1 MFELLLRSEVQ
12 QYIRQHAHLDEKS
25 WLLKN
30 REVLGITPRLL
41 AQQMAGLRKA
51 MNKLPSWALAENIV
65 YPPAINLEQTSSEA
79 TARFKASVI
88 ASSDGHERGVDL
100 TCGWGVDSFFL
111 SESFSSWTCVERD
124 SDLLAMA
131 QHNHHQLGRVN
142 VRYENTSAE
151 AWIAHN
157 EKPCGWIF
165 IDPSRRQQGNRKVVS
180 LTDCEPDVVRMQPR
194 LLAMATNVL
203 IKTSPL
209 LDIRQALRDLT
220 CVQNVYVVAVDNEC
234 KELLFHLTPGFA
246 GESTLH
252 ACQLSGK
259 TFEENS
265 RFSFLGSHEKE
276 AVATGAQP
284 GRFLY
289 EPNAAI
295 LKAGAFKQVSAHWG
309 VHKLHANTHVYTS
322 EQVVAGFPGRVFE
335 VLEMVKPD
343 KSLAARLPNGQANIV
358 LRNYPLTVAEVKK
371 KTGVVE
377 GGDLFLLGAR
387 HASGVALWLCRRL

>member
-12 QYIRQHAHLDEKS
+12 HYIRQHAHLDEKS

-30 REVLGITPRLL
+30 HEVWGMAPRLL

-79 TARFKASVI
+79 TARFKASVVT
-88 ASSDGHERGVDL
+88 SSGGHQRGVDL

-111 SESFSSWTCVERD
+111 SEPFDAWTCVERD

-142 VRYENTSAE
+142 VKYENTSAE
-151 AWIAHN
+151 AWLAHN
-157 EKPCGWIF
+157 EKPCDWIF

-180 LTDCEPDVVRMQPR
+180 LAACEPDVVQLQKTMLNTAP
-194 LLAMATNVL
+194 NIL

-209 LDIRQALRDLT
+209 LDISQALRELT
-220 CVQNVYVVAVDNEC
+220 NVKDVWVVAVDNEC
-234 KELLFHLTPGFA
+234 KELLFHQVSGFV
-246 GESTLH
+246 GEATLH
-252 ACQLSGK
+252 ACQVSGK
-259 TFEENS
+259 TFEETS
-265 RFSFLGSHEKE
+265 RFSFRRSEE
-276 AVATGAQP
+276 QAATTIESEP
-284 GRFLY
+284 LRFLF

-295 LKAGAFKQVSAHWG
+295 LKAGAFKQAGLRWG
-309 VHKLHANTHVYTS
+309 VHKLHPNTHLYTAAHAVPS
-322 EQVVAGFPGRVFE
+322 FPGRMFE
-335 VLEMVKPD
+335 VIESVKPD
-343 KSLAARLPNGQANIV
+343 KGLASRLPQGRANMV
-358 LRNYPLTVAEVKK
+358 LRNYPLTVDALKK

-377 GGDLFLLGAR
+377 GGDLFLLGGQ
-387 HASGVALWLCRRL
+387 HAGGFSLWLCRK